1 MNAAQ
6 RTAFTAYLQGQNLS
20 ERAVKSYVKI
30 AARAGETDPLEFL
43 RQSITS
49 DTPPG
54 TASPLK
60 AAVRHWLAYLGRD
73 LEVVKVDRIKAASH
87 QSTYRVALT
96 ADVLPAYKRL
106 VQRGI
111 LSEPYRTIA
120 LLLPVT
126 GLRAS
131 EVCGL
136 LEADLHT
143 RGGHHG
149 IDLTGKGGKRR
160 WVPLIPEAAELI
172 FAYRK
177 TLPGPSPFLFP
188 SPRRLDK
195 PSSPVTL
202 RAWLK
207 KARNR
212 ISDADTGLGHV
223 HPHLL
228 RHTFATLALGRGV
241 ELRELQDLLGHANI
255 NTTAIY
261 AQPTPERLAGAVG
274 KLAGIMGGN
283 DGAE

>member
-1 MNAAQ
+1 MNAAH
-6 RTAFTAYLQGQNLS
+6 RAAFTAYLQGQNLS
-20 ERAVKSYVKI
+20 ERAIKSYVKI
-30 AARAGETDPLEFL
+30 AARAGEQDPLDFL
-43 RQSITS
+43 RQAITPE
-49 DTPPG
+49 TPPG
-54 TASPLK
+54 SASPMK
-60 AAVRHWLAYLGRD
+60 AAVRHWLFYLGRD
-73 LEVVKVDRIKAASH
+73 VEAVKVDRIKASAH

-106 VQRGI
+106 VLRGV

-136 LEADLHT
+136 LEADLHI
-143 RGGHHG
+143 RGGFHG
-149 IDLTGKGGKRR
+149 IDLTGKGNKRR
-160 WVPLIPEAAELI
+160 WVPLLPEAAELV

-177 TLPGPSPFLFP
+177 TLPGPSPYLFP
-188 SPRRLDK
+188 SPRRLDR

-202 RAWLK
+202 RAWLR
-207 KARNR
+207 KARDR
-212 ISDADTGLGHV
+212 ISDGVEGLGHV

-261 AQPTPERLAGAVG
+261 AQPSPEKLAGAVG
-274 KLAGIMGGN
+274 KLSGIMGG
-283 DGAE
+283 DE